1 MARPADGLPLALQE
15 AVLGESESMPEG
27 SETVRGYEFNS
38 GCDMNA
44 LMASFMQTGFQA
56 TNLALAI
63 AEVRKMRAWRLSDE
77 PVAPDED
84 EELRDPAAR
93 AKVRCTIFMG
103 VTSNLISAGT
113 RETIRWLVEHRKI
126 DCLVTTGGGIEED
139 IMKCLAPHYMGDFE
153 LRGAELRKKG
163 INRIGNLLVP
173 NNNYCK
179 FEDWMRPI
187 LDEMLRE
194 QKEDGRV
201 WSPQTMIARLGE
213 VIDDKG
219 SVLYWAQRNGIPVY
233 CPAITDGSIGDMI
246 YFHSFKNPG
255 LVLDIAQV
263 RRHARPRQLGR
274 TPPQCGA

>member
-1 MARPADGLPLALQE
+1 
-15 AVLGESESMPEG
+15 
-27 SETVRGYEFNS
+27 
-38 GCDMNA
+38 
-44 LMASFMQTGFQA
+44 
-56 TNLALAI
+56 
-63 AEVRKMRAWRLSDE
+63 
-77 PVAPDED
+77 
-84 EELRDPAAR
+84 
-93 AKVRCTIFMG
+93 
-103 VTSNLISAGT
+103 
-113 RETIRWLVEHRKI
+113 
-126 DCLVTTGGGIEED
+126 
-139 IMKCLAPHYMGDFE
+139 MKCLAPHYMGDFE

-274 TPPQCGA
+274 T

>member
-27 SETVRGYEFNS
+27 SETVRGYDFNS

-153 LRGAELRKKG
+153 LRGADLRKKG

-263 RRHARPRQLGR
+263 RRHARPQQLGR
-274 TPPQCGA
+274 T